1 MPGVLIA
8 VRKVAQTPRLTYGL
22 ENLLDLDS

>member
-1 MPGVLIA
+1 LIA
-8 VRKVAQTPRLTYGL
+8 VRKVAQTPGLTYGL